1 MSTEDAPQS
10 LLSPISSRL
19 DFKGRAVTVIGG
31 PHLGAGQ
38 PSRFNPEEA
47 APPGKGRIPGNEVMH
62 ASRTI
67 RRRSHRFHK
76 TIPLLPH
83 RRKAES
89 PLGDIH
95 AAGPRAPRQLIAA
108 RQGHPKSKASRNRR
122 NTPNGQPRPP
132 PAPSPPAPS
141 RPGPQSLKVTAESIF
156 TRGPRP
162 PSPPAPSRPGSFP
175 AARQSQPPG
184 LASFMCS

>member
-1 MSTEDAPQS
+1 MSIEDAPQS

-89 PLGDIH
+89 PLRDIR
-95 AAGPRAPRQLIAA
+95 AVGPRAPRHLIAA
-108 RQGHPKSKASRNRR
+108 RQGHPKSKASPTAGTRR
-122 NTPNGQPRPP
+122 TGSPGPKAPRTQPARPP
-132 PAPSPPAPS
+132 PAPRTPAPS
-141 RPGPQSLKVTAESIF
+141 WT
-156 TRGPRP
+156 
-162 PSPPAPSRPGSFP
+162 GSFP
-175 AARQSQPPG
+175 AARRSHPPG

>member
-1 MSTEDAPQS
+1 MSIEDAPQS

-89 PLGDIH
+89 PLRDIH
-95 AAGPRAPRQLIAA
+95 AAGPRAPRHLIAA
-108 RQGHPKSKASRNRR
+108 RQGHSKSKASRNRR
-122 NTPNGQPRPP
+122 NTPNRAERTAPALAPPKKPRTPRDWPP
-132 PAPSPPAPS
+132 EPYIVSPILLTLLN
-141 RPGPQSLKVTAESIF
+141 G
-156 TRGPRP
+156 
-162 PSPPAPSRPGSFP
+162 
-175 AARQSQPPG
+175 
-184 LASFMCS
+184 AS